1 MIVDSSR
8 PSSLGATAG
17 EVFVPLIGQYDNI
30 GDILLRRPLLM
41 WLRPAGRL
49 HVYVGVAPQGYVNA
63 VGFLP
68 DDVVYR
74 SFVAWYLSGLA
85 SALRG
90 RAHYAFKP
98 GEIQLTL
105 KGMKEHVSVLPWLAL
120 LRLRGGRVVRVGS
133 GVRNF
138 ATWPRWLMAP
148 SLALSQLIFW
158 RDARTAGHLGRGGVM
173 PDLAFG
179 DGDREPAPGPRPW
192 LAVSMRGD
200 RRRVPEQ
207 WVRAVRALAEHEGL
221 QVRVV
226 TQVAR
231 DAQLS
236 RELAA
241 RLGCSLDD
249 WDGTAHDVQDQR
261 LQAVYRQ
268 SRAVISDRLHVLIG
282 AFTHGAVPI
291 GLLTD
296 ASDKVRRHF
305 AAAGIEG
312 VDLQVG
318 DRSVEDLVLGM
329 RAVLAREVEFR
340 QALAQARTKLDQ
352 VRVAV
357 LRCLGG
363 PVG

>member
-1 MIVDSSR
+1 MDVKKI
-8 PSSLGATAG
+8 
-17 EVFVPLIGQYDNI
+17 FVPLVGQFDNI
-30 GDILLRRPLLM
+30 GDILLRRPILK
-41 WLRPAGRL
+41 WLRPAGQV
-49 HVYVGVAPQGYVNA
+49 HVYIGPALQGYVA
-63 VGFLP
+63 ALGIGP
-68 DDVVYR
+68 GDVVYR
-74 SFVAWYLSGLA
+74 SFFSWYFSGLA

-90 RAHYAFKP
+90 HAHYAFKP
-98 GEIQLTL
+98 GEIQLTF
-105 KGMKEHVSVLPWLAL
+105 KGMKEHVSVLPLLAL

-133 GVRNF
+133 GARNF
-138 ATWPRWLMAP
+138 ATWPRWLMVP

-158 RDARTAGHLGRGGVM
+158 RDARTATHLGRGGVM

-179 DGDREPAPGPRPW
+179 DGDREAAPGPRPW
-192 LAVSMRGD
+192 LVVSMRGD
-200 RRRVPEQ
+200 RHGVPEQ
-207 WVRAVRALAEHEGL
+207 WVRAVRTFAEHEGL

-231 DAQLS
+231 DAPLS

-261 LQAVYRQ
+261 LQSVYRQ
-268 SRAVISDRLHVLIG
+268 ARAVISDRLHVLIG

-305 AAAGIEG
+305 AAAGIDG

-318 DRSVEDLVLGM
+318 DQSVEDLVVAMRGVLG
-329 RAVLAREVEFR
+329 REVELR